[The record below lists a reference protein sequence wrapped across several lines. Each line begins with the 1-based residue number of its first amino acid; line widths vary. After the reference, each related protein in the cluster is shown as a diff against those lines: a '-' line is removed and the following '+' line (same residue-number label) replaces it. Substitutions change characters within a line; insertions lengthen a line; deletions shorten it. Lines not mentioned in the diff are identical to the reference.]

1 MEYISMIASVPGV
14 VAVVNLL
21 KQLGVTGKWSL
32 VSAVVVGVALN
43 VANFYLGDMGV
54 YQAAVTGVMVGL
66 GAAGIYDLSHQP
78 PGSVMRVRTYG
89 RDFTEV

>member
-1 MEYISMIASVPGV
+1 MDYIAMIASVPGV

-32 VSAVVVGVALN
+32 VAAIVVGVALN

-54 YQAAVTGVMVGL
+54 YQAGVQGAMIGL
-66 GAAGIYDLSHQP
+66 GAAGIYDLSASP
-78 PGSVMRVRTYG
+78 KA
-89 RDFTEV
+89 

>member
-1 MEYISMIASVPGV
+1 MDYIAMIASVPGV

-32 VSAVVVGVALN
+32 VAAVVVGAALN
-43 VANFYLGDMGV
+43 VANFYLADVGA

-66 GAAGIYDLSHQP
+66 GAAGIYDLSAATSP
-78 PGSVMRVRTYG
+78 KA
-89 RDFTEV
+89 

>member
-1 MEYISMIASVPGV
+1 MDYIAMIASVPGV

-32 VSAVVVGVALN
+32 VAAIVVGAALN
-43 VANFYLGDMGV
+43 VANFYLGDVGA

-66 GAAGIYDLSHQP
+66 GAAGIYDLSHSP
-78 PGSVMRVRTYG
+78 
-89 RDFTEV
+89 EA

>member
-1 MEYISMIASVPGV
+1 MDYIAMIASVPGV

-32 VSAVVVGVALN
+32 VAAIAVGAALN
-43 VANFYLGDMGV
+43 IANHYLGDAGA

-66 GAAGIYDLSHQP
+66 AAAGVYDLSHSP
-78 PGSVMRVRTYG
+78 KA
-89 RDFTEV
+89 